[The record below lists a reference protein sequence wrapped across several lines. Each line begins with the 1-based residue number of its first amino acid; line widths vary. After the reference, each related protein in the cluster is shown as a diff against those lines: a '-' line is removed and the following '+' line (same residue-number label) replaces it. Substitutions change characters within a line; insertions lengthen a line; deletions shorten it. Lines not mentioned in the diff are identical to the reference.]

1 MVIIVFVFGDI
12 CYYFWHFPRHTP
24 ITYVQ
29 KQSRTHTHT
38 TFEFRIID
46 SILSCIAFGLVQ
58 TCSMIK
64 LTLTFDWHM
73 NHSLYTTKF
82 KFRCLHMCKHRYS
95 EENEHSNDGSDRTVY
110 HNWKKYQSVFIKNKQ
125 MSTVTQ
131 NQTNLYDTLCIVE
144 IVYKCCISLSLQT
157 LHKYR
162 L

>member
-1 MVIIVFVFGDI
+1 MFVFCVYVHLGRKI
-12 CYYFWHFPRHTP
+12 MKMLNLKKRKTRKKSSTRRERVIGKSKSVFAGGYYCFCFRWYLLLFLAFSTSYANHIRSET
-24 ITYVQ
+24 I
-29 KQSRTHTHT
+29 SHTHT

-95 EENEHSNDGSDRTVY
+95 EENEHSNDGSDRTV
-110 HNWKKYQSVFIKNKQ
+110 
-125 MSTVTQ
+125 
-131 NQTNLYDTLCIVE
+131 
-144 IVYKCCISLSLQT
+144 
-157 LHKYR
+157 
-162 L
+162 